1 MAFRSRC
8 TTNFC
13 FIRPVGQ
20 AIQSAYSIMDPSV
33 QTSYADIQ
41 ATFGPLLLGGLGA
54 AILTGMIIAQGF
66 NYLKS
71 NTDPSYVRCMV
82 GIIVYGYLTLKFH
95 LTSAY
100 SLPSFLDILHL
111 VTLCLG
117 LWMWFIKMHEATVA
131 IFIVPFAISISVV
144 FTALTTIIAHGFFA
158 WRIFKREQTSNF
170 RQSRKINPPVEV
182 SKKNYWLVIPI
193 AVPAILAFVFACKA
207 EMIRLNSFPQ
217 FRRYCPWALT
227 VALALSAGVDVVIT
241 IMMMVL
247 LRQSRAKSLRRVI
260 ASVASQRQDS
270 NIQMPTFIALQLER
284 RDRFPLRFN
293 ARKWSHN
300 IACCDYLHDTRL
312 YFIIDKLY
320 GNSILAVSVIY
331 PSNATSSNLILST
344 LPGSTIANIYL
355 EHGTMASQQGSGKAA
370 R

>member
-1 MAFRSRC
+1 
-8 TTNFC
+8 
-13 FIRPVGQ
+13 
-20 AIQSAYSIMDPSV
+20 MDPSV

-82 GIIVYGYLTLKFH
+82 GVIVYGYLTLKFH

-117 LWMWFIKMHEATVA
+117 LWMRFIKMHEATVA
-131 IFIVPFAISISVV
+131 IFIVPFSYDDHRPRLLCLENI
-144 FTALTTIIAHGFFA
+144 
-158 WRIFKREQTSNF
+158 QT
-170 RQSRKINPPVEV
+170 KINPPVEV

-193 AVPAILAFVFACKA
+193 AVPAILAFVFACISEA

-260 ASVASQRQDS
+260 ASVASQRRDS
-270 NIQMPTFIALQLER
+270 NIQMPTFITLQLER
-284 RDRFPLRFN
+284 RDQFPLRFH

-312 YFIIDKLY
+312 YFIIDKREMAFCIRKLHL
-320 GNSILAVSVIY
+320 SCVSYLPI
-331 PSNATSSNLILST
+331 SNATSSNLILSI